1 MRDSVMRRFVQP
13 YGITGGTV
21 YPEGSLT
28 TRQGGLWHAMKDT
41 KDTPGGD
48 GSAWLLV
55 VKRSQA

>member
-1 MRDSVMRRFVQP
+1 MRRFVQP

-28 TRQGGLWHAMKDT
+28 TRQGGLWHATKDTKDT

>member
-1 MRDSVMRRFVQP
+1 MRRFVQP

-55 VKRSQA
+55 VKRGQA